1 MLNSRRAFDGPSES
15 GHACM
20 KRIASLTV
28 LLSALIEFVIEHAN
42 FDLWMLTVGIVGVL
56 WNFVRRALRSG
67 VDLQERDNNLV
78 SKR

>member
-1 MLNSRRAFDGPSES
+1 
-15 GHACM
+15 M

-56 WNFVRRALRSG
+56 WNFVGRALSSR
-67 VDLQERDNNLV
+67 VDLQERDHNLV